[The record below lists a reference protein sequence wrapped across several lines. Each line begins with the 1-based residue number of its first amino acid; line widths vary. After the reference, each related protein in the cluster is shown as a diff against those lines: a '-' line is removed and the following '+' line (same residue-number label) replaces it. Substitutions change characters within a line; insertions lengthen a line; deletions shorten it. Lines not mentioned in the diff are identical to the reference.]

1 VSRAVTIGIAAWAT
15 ASVGLGALA
24 LRRWWKKD
32 HGSDPCALAPLSYAD
47 RDRRYGRPGFTKVAN
62 DADGA
67 VVLEPSWASENLES
81 VYVPE
86 LEALAKK
93 GVTGAPKNGK
103 LTVNKKV
110 ASDLLAFFSDLGK
123 QNLLDSITSFGGA
136 FNARLVRGSESE
148 LSSHALGIALDLNT
162 VENPFGKAP
171 APEGSK
177 GAMQEIARVGKRHGF
192 RWGGCFKRPDG
203 MHLEHGDT

>member
-1 VSRAVTIGIAAWAT
+1 MSRAVTIGIAAWAT

-32 HGSDPCALAPLSYAD
+32 HTDPCALPAFSYAD
-47 RDRRYGRPGFTKVAN
+47 RDKRYGKPSFTKVAN

-67 VVLEPSWASENLES
+67 VMLDPSWANENLES

-93 GVTGAPKNGK
+93 GVTGVPKNGK

-110 ASDLLAFFSDLGK
+110 ATDLLAFFSDLGK

-162 VENPFGKAP
+162 AENPFGKEP
-171 APEGSK
+171 AREGEK
-177 GAMQEIARVGKRHGF
+177 GAMQEIARIAKKHHF
-192 RWGGCFKRPDG
+192 RWGGCFKKPDG